1 MSTPSVVSEEYD
13 IVIAGGG
20 AAACI
25 IAGRLAAADANL
37 RILLLEA
44 GPTTYNNPAH
54 TQPLS
59 FLSHLAPGSRTVRA
73 HVSQPSVALGG
84 RTTIV
89 PHGQCLGGGGSVNFM
104 MYARPSAS
112 DYDDWETVY
121 QNPGWGS
128 KDLVPLLKKI
138 ETYQVP
144 GGGPTH
150 GTDGPLGVSRG
161 GFFSDLA
168 QQFLQVARKLDP
180 DRAQKPDDADTNDL
194 ETINVYTR
202 WLKWI
207 NAETGTRSDVP
218 HNVIYPLK
226 DSRPNLHF
234 LTGAH
239 VKHVTFNDE
248 NRATGVAYAL
258 NPLFHPEGPKDTRTV
273 RGTKLVLVSAG
284 AFGSPGYSGAFGNRR
299 QGRARACRGDA
310 ARRLAWGWRELP
322 RFFRAVAIILN
333 VWFLTFGYA
342 CADHNV
348 INLKF
353 FAADEAQ
360 AMDAIFR
367 KEEGALDIMAA
378 EIGKTRKEISMHNS
392 IDAGIKWRP
401 KPSEVAELRPEFQ
414 EYWDSY
420 FANAPDKPVLW
431 IGVGSA
437 SMGNPTVPRR
447 KYFTLGAFTEYPV
460 ARGHVHITHAN
471 DVSAPTDFV
480 PGYLESKADVQP
492 LMWGYKFMREIARR
506 MPHFRGEP
514 PMRHPAFTPSG
525 PAAVVAHAEGPV
537 SFDAPRIVYSEEDE
551 RTLEVFVRAMVATT
565 WHSLGT
571 CAMKPREQGGVVD
584 AKLNVYGVRGLKV
597 ADLSVPPANV
607 SANTYG
613 TALVIGEKAAVIIA
627 EELGIKGVSSGT
639 GSQLIDG
646 KHRLVHVYTL
656 VAWLLPFL

>member
-1 MSTPSVVSEEYD
+1 MSTLTMINEEYD

-20 AAACI
+20 AAACV
-25 IAGRLAAADANL
+25 IAGRLAAADADL
-37 RILLLEA
+37 RVLILEA
-44 GPTTYNNPAH
+44 GSTTFNDPAH

-73 HVSQPSVALGG
+73 HVSQPSAALGG
-84 RTTIV
+84 RTTTV
-89 PHGQCLGGGGSVNFM
+89 PCGQCLGGGGSVNFM
-104 MYARPSAS
+104 MYTRPSAS

-128 KDLVPLLKKI
+128 KDLVPLLRKI
-138 ETYQVP
+138 ETYQAP
-144 GGGPTH
+144 GGGATH
-150 GTDGPLGVSRG
+150 GTDGPLGVSPG

-180 DRAQKPDDADTNDL
+180 DRAQKPDDSDTNDL
-194 ETINVYTR
+194 ETINVYTVGVSRSVVYLYRRPSNALAAEVAQVRAYSPAYAVPSLTLVFPGSR
-202 WLKWI
+202 WI
-207 NAETGTRSDVP
+207 DAETGTRSDVP

-226 DSRPNLHF
+226 DSRPNLHI

-239 VKHVTFNDE
+239 VEHVTFDDE

-258 NPLFHPEGPKDTRTV
+258 NPLFHPKGPKDTRTV

-284 AFGSPGYSGAFGNRR
+284 AFGSPGILERSGIGAKGVLERVGVKQR
-299 QGRARACRGDA
+299 VD
-310 ARRLAWGWRELP
+310 LP
-322 RFFRAVAIILN
+322 GVGEN
-333 VWFLTFGYA
+333 YQ
-342 CADHNV
+342 DHN
-348 INLKF
+348 ILFLEF
-353 FAADEAQ
+353 FAANEAQ
-360 AMDAIFR
+360 TMDAIFR
-367 KEEGALDIMAA
+367 NEEGAIDVVAA
-378 EIGKTRKEISMHNS
+378 EFGKTRKEISMHNS

-401 KPSEVAELRPEFQ
+401 KPSEVAELGPEFQ

-431 IGVGSA
+431 MGVGSA
-437 SMGNPTVPRR
+437 FIGDPTLVPRR
-447 KYFTLGAFTEYPV
+447 KYFTLAIFTEHPV
-460 ARGHVHITHAN
+460 ARGHVHITHAD
-471 DVSAPTDFV
+471 DVSAPADFV
-480 PGYLESKADVQP
+480 PGYLESIADVQP

-514 PMRHPAFTPSG
+514 PVLHPNFALGG

-537 SFDAPRIVYSEEDE
+537 SFDAPRIVYSEEDD
-551 RTLEVFVRAMVATT
+551 RALEAFVRAIVATT

-584 AKLNVYGVRGLKV
+584 ARLNVYGVRGLKV
-597 ADLSVPPANV
+597 ADLSVPPSNV

-627 EELGIKGVSSGT
+627 EEFGIKGV
-639 GSQLIDG
+639 
-646 KHRLVHVYTL
+646 V
-656 VAWLLPFL
+656 

>member
-1 MSTPSVVSEEYD
+1 MSTPTTINEEYD

-20 AAACI
+20 AAACV

-37 RILLLEA
+37 RVLLLEA
-44 GPTTYNNPAH
+44 GSTTFNDPAH

-73 HVSQPSVALGG
+73 HVSQPSAALGG
-84 RTTIV
+84 RTTTV
-89 PHGQCLGGGGSVNFM
+89 PCGQCLGGGGSVNFM
-104 MYARPSAS
+104 MYTRPSAS

-128 KDLVPLLKKI
+128 RDLIPLLKKI
-138 ETYQVP
+138 ETYQAP

-150 GTDGPLGVSRG
+150 GTDGPLGVSPG

-226 DSRPNLHF
+226 DSRPHLHI

-239 VKHVTFNDE
+239 VKHVTFDDE
-248 NRATGVAYAL
+248 NRATGVTYAL
-258 NPLFHPEGPKDTRTV
+258 NPLFHPDGPKDTRTV
-273 RGTKLVLVSAG
+273 RGTKLVVVSAG
-284 AFGSPGYSGAFGNRR
+284 AFGSPAILERSGIGAKGVLERVGVKQR
-299 QGRARACRGDA
+299 VD
-310 ARRLAWGWRELP
+310 LP
-322 RFFRAVAIILN
+322 GVGEN
-333 VWFLTFGYA
+333 YQ
-342 CADHNV
+342 DHN
-348 INLKF
+348 ILFLEF
-353 FAADEAQ
+353 FAANEAQ
-360 AMDAIFR
+360 TMDAIFR
-367 KEEGALDIMAA
+367 NEEGAIDVVAA
-378 EIGKTRKEISMHNS
+378 EFGKTRKEISMHNS

-401 KPSEVAELRPEFQ
+401 KPSEVAELGPEFQ

-431 IGVGSA
+431 MGVGSA
-437 SMGNPTVPRR
+437 FIGDPTLVPRR
-447 KYFTLGAFTEYPV
+447 KYFTLAIFTEHPV
-460 ARGHVHITHAN
+460 ARGHVHITHAD
-471 DVSAPTDFV
+471 DVSAPADFV
-480 PGYLESKADVQP
+480 PGYLESKVDVQP
-492 LMWGYKFMREIARR
+492 LTWGYKFAREIARR

-514 PMRHPAFTPSG
+514 PVLHPAFAPSG

-551 RTLEVFVRAMVATT
+551 RALEAFVRAIVATT

-584 AKLNVYGVRGLKV
+584 ARLNVYGVRGLKV

-627 EELGIKGVSSGT
+627 EELGIKGV
-639 GSQLIDG
+639 
-646 KHRLVHVYTL
+646 V
-656 VAWLLPFL
+656 